1 MQRYKDAFA
10 FLDMTLKLFKI
21 HDVHN
26 LLKYKVLTLLGSL
39 LETQGDVQSMQRIH
53 DTIFQQ
59 LDKVDCYEKVFATR
73 NYGYLLVKND
83 QTRLE
88 GQDLI
93 KKADQMA
100 KAYPYWSERRMG
112 LFVPQMQALQDDKF
126 GL

>member
-53 DTIFQQ
+53 DTIFQ
-59 LDKVDCYEKVFATR
+59 
-73 NYGYLLVKND
+73 
-83 QTRLE
+83 
-88 GQDLI
+88 
-93 KKADQMA
+93 
-100 KAYPYWSERRMG
+100 
-112 LFVPQMQALQDDKF
+112 
-126 GL
+126 